1 MWRSI
6 IYRFLGH
13 PGILGWAFAGQKVS
27 VGRLRWNAV
36 QNHRLRN
43 HRSYA
48 KIEMAGWCL
57 PLPAGTPQGT
67 SLQYRPHR
75 QTNLLLTVY
84 PSSTSLGLNR
94 TPYEGFLDQFFITEV
109 ANITVLSLTVT
120 FHNDKIVVSPLFSL
134 KTRKMNKKQKGES
147 VVYFCFVA

>member
-1 MWRSI
+1 MPYKI
-6 IYRFLGH
+6 I
-13 PGILGWAFAGQKVS
+13 AS
-27 VGRLRWNAV
+27 VTIEAMQRLRRQDGV
-36 QNHRLRN
+36 
-43 HRSYA
+43 
-48 KIEMAGWCL
+48 AGWPSRQVPCL